1 MSFDLNYDLIKN
13 FFRDIYKSILN
24 RLEDQSKFDS
34 YVFTEIMDRSMFC
47 CEKIFSVIN
56 ISNSNKKYLCEK
68 DFSEGLLILYFG
80 NNYQIVDIL
89 FSILDF
95 DNDKIINYDDT
106 KLFFIHLYSSSPY
119 KNTEKNLYEIIDN
132 FYHEKKEYSFN
143 DFKQKCLIDDSTL
156 ISLFK
161 FLIHSKKFF
170 NFKQLKFYFEIQN
183 PNKKFLYSDFL
194 LYENDFN
201 IETISQNKSESSNLE
216 IDIEESENDLNEL
229 INFEVDL
236 QSTMEEI
243 DNRKISYSKHHK
255 EQKENKKKEK
265 QFNQILKSFFKSRS
279 NNFEKKK
286 STKKLQK
293 KNNSVCQNEQNQN
306 IIEEIILFQL
316 VNNNLKQVKIIII
329 NNIMFC
335 YKVYNNISYFDKI
348 IFLSN
353 TYLFIKGSKKISNK
367 IYFVINLI
375 SYTHENKYNIE
386 FLTEIVYMIKK
397 FQKIFSKE
405 NPSPNFLDDY
415 EMEKE
420 EIGKGKYGICKKCI
434 KKNNDNINK
443 DINIMYCVKILKKY
457 NKNSKN
463 VYRIIL
469 TEKSIFTFLKKFP
482 HENIIKCIDYYED
495 YENVYFVFEYIPF
508 DLKKI
513 YISTTTKNEKID
525 KSIKILKICND
536 VLKGLNHLHSYG
548 IIHRD
553 IKHTNIL
560 ITKDNIAKIIDFG
573 FSKVYSK
580 NELITF
586 KCGSLVFEAPE
597 IILGQVNNNKVDIWA
612 TGITLYYLLYAITP
626 FYDKNTNI
634 VKEKICKNSPNFPQS
649 DYYNKNNPYSTLNL
663 IIKECLNKNSNKRP
677 SASEL
682 IQTFFSSK

>member
-1 MSFDLNYDLIKN
+1 MSFDLDYELIKN
-13 FFRDIYKSILN
+13 FFGDIYKSVLS

-34 YVFTEIMDRSMFC
+34 FVFTEIMDRTIFC

-80 NNYQIVDIL
+80 TNYQIVDIL

-95 DNDKIINYDDT
+95 DNDKLINYDDT

-119 KNTEKNLYEIIDN
+119 KNTENQLYEIIDN
-132 FYHEKKEYSFN
+132 FFNGKNEYSFN
-143 DFKQKCLIDDSTL
+143 DFKQKCLIDDSNL

-183 PNKKFLYSDFL
+183 PNKKILYSDFL
-194 LYENDFN
+194 LYEKDFN
-201 IETISQNKSESSNLE
+201 MQTFSKNNTESSKLE
-216 IDIEESENDLNEL
+216 FDIEECENDLNEL
-229 INFEVDL
+229 IHFEIDL

-243 DNRKISYSKHHK
+243 DNRKISYSKYHK

-265 QFNQILKSFFKSRS
+265 KFNQILKSFFKSRS
-279 NNFEKKK
+279 NNFDKKK
-286 STKKLQK
+286 SPKKLQK
-293 KNNSVCQNEQNQN
+293 KNNSVCQKDLNQN
-306 IIEEIILFQL
+306 IFDAIILFRL
-316 VNNNLKQVKIIII
+316 VNNNLKQIKIIII

-335 YKVYNNISYFDKI
+335 YKVYNNISYFDNI
-348 IFLSN
+348 IFLSS
-353 TYLFIKGSKKISNK
+353 TYLFIKGSIKISNK
-367 IYFVINLI
+367 IYFLINLI
-375 SYTHENKYNIE
+375 SYTHGNKYNIE
-386 FLTEIVYMIKK
+386 FLTDIVYMIKK
-397 FQKIFSKE
+397 FQKIFLKE
-405 NPSPNFLDDY
+405 NPSPIFSEDY
-415 EMEKE
+415 EIEKE
-420 EIGKGKYGICKKCI
+420 EIGKGKYGICRKCI
-434 KKNNDNINK
+434 KKKNNINN
-443 DINIMYCVKILKKY
+443 DINIYCVKVLKKY

-463 VYRIIL
+463 IYRIIL
-469 TEKSIFTFLKKFP
+469 TEKSIFTFLQKFP

-495 YENVYFVFEYIPF
+495 YENVYLVFEYIPF

-513 YISTTTKNEKID
+513 YISTTTEKEKLD

-536 VLKGLNHLHSYG
+536 ILKGINHLHSYG

-573 FSKVYSK
+573 FSKVYGK

-586 KCGSLVFEAPE
+586 KCGSLLFEAPE

-612 TGITLYYLLYAITP
+612 IGVTLYYLLYGITP
-626 FYDKNTNI
+626 FYDQNTNI
-634 VKEKICKNSPNFPQS
+634 IKEKICKNTPNFPQNNF
-649 DYYNKNNPYSTLNL
+649 DDKNNHYSTLNL
-663 IIKECLNKNSNKRP
+663 IIKECLNKNYNKRS
-677 SASEL
+677 SASDL
-682 IQTFFSSK
+682 IETFFTSK